1 MSTTTINII
10 ITNGAAPHPTN
21 LNRAEIHDHLH
32 LTASDSELPRPSQE
46 SVLYDDESETVLR
59 TMVIPADLHVAM
71 KRLAKKHNLTV
82 TEISRIL
89 LQRYID
95 RNINRVEQ
103 NQAESDMVEVFASQP
118 TNATAMIPVP
128 GTSFK
133 QIFIKHST
141 GFWKNI
147 DHDLVDLDASE
158 TPRVRDR
165 SVLPQPQLHR
175 ALLSD
180 ADMARLAAQLTDKH

>member
-10 ITNGAAPHPTN
+10 INNGAAPDPVD
-21 LNRAEIHDHLH
+21 LNRAKIHDHLP
-32 LTASDSELPRPSQE
+32 LTASDSELTHSPHTSA
-46 SVLYDDESETVLR
+46 LYDDDPATVLR

-95 RNINRVEQ
+95 RNINRIEQ
-103 NQAESDMVEVFASQP
+103 NQAESDMAEVFASQP

-158 TPRVRDR
+158 TPRVGDH
-165 SVLPQPQLHR
+165 SVLPQPRLHR

-180 ADMARLAAQLTDKH
+180 ADMARLAAQLTNKH